1 MSGATYWKGQV
12 PVLLLQLAGMAA
24 LAFLLLLGGV
34 NGDSV
39 ALFLLL
45 WALVAALWMV
55 RGYVVRKRQLDALL
69 TLADQ
74 LPEAYLLGEVMPA
87 PTRADDQVYYRLLRQ
102 AGRSML
108 EQVSATARARKA
120 DKDSIDQ
127 WVHQCKTPIA
137 AARLLCENHPSPL
150 AAFSIR

>member
-45 WALVAALWMV
+45 WALVAALWMS
-55 RGYVVRKRQLDALL
+55 GAMWC
-69 TLADQ
+69 
-74 LPEAYLLGEVMPA
+74 G
-87 PTRADDQVYYRLLRQ
+87 
-102 AGRSML
+102 
-108 EQVSATARARKA
+108 SA
-120 DKDSIDQ
+120 S
-127 WVHQCKTPIA
+127 WTP
-137 AARLLCENHPSPL
+137 
-150 AAFSIR
+150 F